1 MESVAYVFLRRW
13 TVSGEWFLQRFFFR
27 NLQQWRNH
35 DFRWPNLNAFFM
47 LHIFIV
53 AKKQQHREKKRKN
66 QTRTENHLRMKIK
79 KKQRE
84 RWGREYEKFHFM
96 NVVYRICADSALLVY
111 KPTVLAKSVKKNFV
125 SFFSTHSSQ
134 PRLWV
139 CFVSFSFAGV
149 WFVYVYLLARMPAL
163 QFCIIASLRWYLCIG
178 WVWVFIS
185 TFVFFPSWSKSNTFL
200 YVMWTMG
207 TYALKGGRLERANWP
222 TPGCFFLV
230 SNREW

>member
-53 AKKQQHREKKRKN
+53 AKRQQHREKKRKKN

-111 KPTVLAKSVKKNFV
+111 KPTVLAKSIQIFSWV
-125 SFFSTHSSQ
+125 SSPLT
-134 PRLWV
+134 PRNLDYECV
-139 CFVSFSFAGV
+139 LFRFR
-149 WFVYVYLLARMPAL
+149 LL
-163 QFCIIASLRWYLCIG
+163 
-178 WVWVFIS
+178 VFDLFMFI
-185 TFVFFPSWSKSNTFL
+185 
-200 YVMWTMG
+200 Y
-207 TYALKGGRLERANWP
+207 
-222 TPGCFFLV
+222 
-230 SNREW
+230 